1 MFKKMCDNFE
11 ELSETYFRFSVALV
25 EAEFGFL
32 TKLNDSTTMKG
43 KCYGSILRFLLEK
56 LNCGFSLMIYNNNI
70 SLYKI
75 TMCIYAVIV
84 LSVFLISIFVVL
96 K

>member
-1 MFKKMCDNFE
+1 MFVKMCDNFE

-43 KCYGSILRFLLEK
+43 KCYDI
-56 LNCGFSLMIYNNNI
+56 MP
-70 SLYKI
+70 
-75 TMCIYAVIV
+75 
-84 LSVFLISIFVVL
+84 SVRPNLGIF
-96 K
+96 KNF

>member
-1 MFKKMCDNFE
+1 MCDNFK

-43 KCYGSILRFLLEK
+43 KCYAL
-56 LNCGFSLMIYNNNI
+56 
-70 SLYKI
+70 
-75 TMCIYAVIV
+75 
-84 LSVFLISIFVVL
+84 SIFFNITAQNRQPL
-96 K
+96 SMYKK

>member
-1 MFKKMCDNFE
+1 MCDNFE

-43 KCYGSILRFLLEK
+43 KCYDDNYLVPKIALKMLENK
-56 LNCGFSLMIYNNNI
+56 SQHL
-70 SLYKI
+70 
-75 TMCIYAVIV
+75 T
-84 LSVFLISIFVVL
+84 
-96 K
+96 

>member
-1 MFKKMCDNFE
+1 MFVKMCDNFK

-43 KCYGSILRFLLEK
+43 KCYA
-56 LNCGFSLMIYNNNI
+56 
-70 SLYKI
+70 
-75 TMCIYAVIV
+75 YATTW
-84 LSVFLISIFVVL
+84 
-96 K
+96 